1 MKQTK
6 HWLLTVVL
14 LLCSAAQMSGEIIL
28 TQADGLLDGRIK
40 YGDGTTQF
48 IQLGGN
54 EGQNAA
60 VYDMNGRRI
69 TDTEN
74 LKKGIYIVN
83 GRKVLF

>member
-48 IQLGGN
+48 YYESPVLSLGEPEIGLRHP
-54 EGQNAA
+54 
-60 VYDMNGRRI
+60 MSPI
-69 TDTEN
+69 
-74 LKKGIYIVN
+74 
-83 GRKVLF
+83 